1 MIGRDHKTW
10 HDDSIY
16 QAIDATDLLS
26 DIVLTDPTVS
36 NQHLQLYTV
45 VYADDSCQHFFTY
58 AKDLSTNGSY
68 WRYKYGN
75 DWNELLI
82 GQGEAVLLSDGDRV
96 RLCNGSSFAFRTVPR
111 TSQCPEEASIAQDED
126 IQVGIELRWRD
137 YPDNS

>member
-16 QAIDATDLLS
+16 QVIDATDLRS
-26 DIVLTDPTVS
+26 DIILTDPTVS
-36 NQHLQLYTV
+36 NRHLQLYTIL
-45 VYADDSCQHFFTY
+45 YAEDNCQRVFTY

-75 DWNELLI
+75 YWNELLI
-82 GQGEAVLLSDGDRV
+82 GHGEAVLLSDGDRV

-126 IQVGIELRWRD
+126 TQVGIELRWRD
-137 YPDNS
+137 YPDDL